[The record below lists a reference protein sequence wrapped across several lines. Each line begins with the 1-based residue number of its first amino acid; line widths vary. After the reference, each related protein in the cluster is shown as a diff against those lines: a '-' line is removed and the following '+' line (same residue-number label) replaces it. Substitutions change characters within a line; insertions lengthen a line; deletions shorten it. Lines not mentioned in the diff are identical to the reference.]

1 MKRKNS
7 QTLSLA
13 LREYMRV
20 MGIEQKLKEI
30 RITKQWE
37 SIIGRQVA
45 NQTEHLFIKDK
56 ILFAKIQSSI
66 IKQEILFLKSGIIK
80 KINDLAKEK
89 IIKDIIIYN

>member
-1 MKRKNS
+1 MKRKNT
-7 QTLSLA
+7 QNLSVVLK
-13 LREYMRV
+13 EYMRA
-20 MGIEQKLKEI
+20 MGIEQKLKQI

-37 SIIGRQVA
+37 EIIGRQIA
-45 NQTEHLFIKDK
+45 NQTEKIFIKDR

-89 IIKDIIIYN
+89 LIKDIIIYN